1 MDIQVAA
8 LIGLI
13 FAVLIVG
20 IKTQRGAWPG
30 SPGWQYQRVFSAG
43 FGGLLFSVAGL
54 IGWDLKYSHGWFEGT
69 KWTDAPIW
77 WQVAFGTVLLL
88 LAGYWARRVPRRVT
102 R

>member
-1 MDIQVAA
+1 MDTQAVT
-8 LIGLI
+8 LMGLI
-13 FAVLIVG
+13 LAVLIVG
-20 IKTQRGAWPG
+20 VTTQSRGWPG
-30 SPGWQYQRVFSAG
+30 PPGWQYQRVFSVG
-43 FGGLLFSVAGL
+43 FGGLLLFVTGL
-54 IGWDLKYSHGWFEGT
+54 IGYDLKYSHGWFQGT